1 MAKTRRKNKKNPQD
15 SEVDKSDN
23 TTNDKLID
31 TSQEETAVEETT
43 VEKDNKDK
51 EDPPTPPEETETEE
65 ATVEKDSLTTQE
77 EIAAEETTV
86 ENDNKNKEDPL
97 PTPEET
103 AIEAA
108 TVEKDKN
115 RDDSLSTQEEI
126 AAEETTVEKDNKNKE
141 DSLTTQEKTAVQE
154 TTMKKDKKGKKNKNN
169 EDPLTSDAA
178 ENTPEITAVEETTI
192 EKDKKN
198 KNKEGP
204 LTSDVAEETRE
215 TTAVEEKTMKKD
227 KKDSLTSGAAE
238 KVQEKTAVQETTI
251 EKDKKNKNK
260 EDPLTSDAAEKTQE
274 TTAVEETTMKKDKK
288 KKNKED
294 PLTSDAA
301 EKTQET
307 TAVEETT
314 MEKDK
319 KKKNKEDPLTSD
331 AAEKEDRTEKDNV
344 DAADAEVKTE
354 PPRIRLVDLN
364 KLIDPNIRKK
374 VTFDS
379 SIIVLSSSDE
389 ENSVPQVTN
398 TKNTRSNS
406 KKSSENVDNKSKS
419 NSTKRKDKNSTVS
432 VDADNEA
439 EIKISDS
446 ESDSTSRKSKRL
458 KSVQN
463 NKVLM
468 RESLKAKFKRPS
480 KTTNKKSAADKS
492 DGSSSDS
499 DHEKSKTS
507 KRSGVQPRR
516 KSNDVK
522 LNSKVYVPL
531 PLYGC
536 DKMKEVFNKNQESFA
551 VLSVEKLKLLRKSK
565 RGRKSPGDSS
575 SDTEKSRKKK
585 SKTTVISDDSD
596 NEGDSS
602 KTTRSKKTTKDVDAD
617 LNDDTSNS
625 KKSGKRVKNDKDSE
639 EENPSNKDIKT
650 KDKDVESGED
660 KSSKKSVKTKEDD
673 SENNENVVISD
684 SEEEVSTKKNKKS
697 QPEDDKTTKKGSK
710 NKKAK
715 DAEESKKKTKTK
727 KGSNNNSDAESVD
740 GDKKSQSDADSD
752 SPSTSSKN
760 GNKKKKTKNS
770 DSSKE
775 SEDEDKVKDKNDK
788 SNKTDDEDDSSKKI
802 STISSD
808 DSDADTSVQKVT
820 INSSDSET
828 EDKKKKTITLDS
840 SDSDDD
846 FATRKKEKKK
856 ELSKKKK
863 VKIVLSDSDESD
875 TEKKAKREASDS
887 EESDKS
893 DKSDKSESSSKSKKA
908 SDEET
913 VTKSAA
919 RKRIRNARNSSS
931 DSDEEVSTRRKI
943 RQVLTKAS
951 LSATT
956 KQAEADE
963 RDRKARIAEKQK
975 KYNRIF
981 EEKKDATVEEVVLD
995 YDPKTKEP
1003 VLEVHKKIVKNLKPH
1018 QVSGI
1023 QFMYDACFESLE
1035 RIKNSTGSGCILAHC
1050 MGLGKTLQ
1058 VISLTHT
1065 LLNHSKK
1072 TKVDKVM
1079 VVAPINTVLNWKAEY
1094 KKWMPSNSAVEV
1106 YELATSKKNYER
1118 AYTIET
1124 WHQDG
1129 GVLIIGYNLFR
1140 LLSNPANKKLSKKMR
1155 EKFQEG
1161 LVDPGPDL
1169 VICDEGHLLKNEK
1182 TNLSIAMNRIK
1193 TSKRIVLTGTPLQN
1207 NLKEYWCMV
1216 QFIKPNLLGTYK
1228 EYMNRFVNPITN
1240 GQYTDSTYHDIQL
1253 MRKRSHVLHK
1263 LLDGVVQRRDYSVL
1277 EPYLPPKHEYVI
1289 FLKLSDVQ
1297 VKIYK
1302 TYMEKYARK
1311 NEGSNRTSFLF
1322 NDFQQLQRICTHP
1335 RVLLDKSIEKK
1346 EKLTDDEESEGSLK
1360 DFIDDGD
1367 QSSSAKSTSS
1377 GSESGNESDGSGSGN
1392 EKKRP
1397 TRTRLTRAR
1406 AAQKKEN
1413 GEEDSEPEVIEEKKE
1428 WFQEFCDGEEM
1439 DNIKNSGK
1447 LTLLFEILKECEEIG
1462 DKVLVFS
1469 QSLYALNCIEYFL
1482 AKVDE
1487 ATEQNETE
1495 KVGGYKGSWSLGLD
1509 YFRLDG
1515 SSSCDNRAYWC
1526 ESFNNPENT
1535 RARLFLI
1542 STKAGGLGINLVS
1555 ANRVIIFDV
1564 SWNPSHDVQSIYRVY
1579 RFGQIKPSYIYR
1591 FVTYGAMEM
1600 KIYERQ
1606 VTKQAISKRVID
1618 EQQIDRHYNQNDLQ
1632 ELYNGD
1638 LEPTDRP
1645 LPMVPKDVLLGEM
1658 LQKYENIIFKYH
1670 LHQSLLENK
1679 EAEGLNEEE
1688 RKAAWEE
1695 FENEKVLRKTSAT
1708 TYLGQAIPG
1717 VAGIQGMSA
1726 QAINSALMNIVRRD
1740 NPTWSEH
1747 QIKGIIPA
1755 LVKQLQVQI
1764 EEQDMSMYQR
1774 VVQEINL
1781 MQQARLK
1788 ESMYQ
1793 QQMMKL
1799 YQQQYLFQKQQQ
1811 AVLGNMKLNPQQL
1824 QSLYGAPMNPMNQM
1838 NYFAGNN
1845 QYQQTINIPSTS
1857 SNQRRR
1863 PQDVIELND

>member
-1 MAKTRRKNKKNPQD
+1 MSNEEVVSTVLEGIAKVKDYIDYIDKEICLKKSSDEETKEVINKLFILSKAVKDKFDDYYNNKQKQSEESQTDKSVPNNVPNGLDSSVCLDNDRTIAEDNIHADNADDQNASNGISTNDIPEPMDSPEDETTTSEEPITKRNDKNKKNPLE
-15 SEVDKSDN
+15 SEAEK
-23 TTNDKLID
+23 NDKLID
-31 TSQEETAVEETT
+31 SSPKETPVEETTVGKNNKNIEDPLTTQEQTAVEQTSVEKNNKNKDDPLTTQEETSVEETT
-43 VEKDNKDK
+43 VEKDKKNK
-51 EDPPTPPEETETEE
+51 EDSP
-65 ATVEKDSLTTQE
+65 TTQE
-77 EIAAEETTV
+77 EIAVEKTTATKGNKSKEEKTTQEKSVVEETTV
-86 ENDNKNKEDPL
+86 E
-97 PTPEET
+97 
-103 AIEAA
+103 
-108 TVEKDKN
+108 
-115 RDDSLSTQEEI
+115 
-126 AAEETTVEKDNKNKE
+126 E
-141 DSLTTQEKTAVQE
+141 DSLA
-154 TTMKKDKKGKKNKNN
+154 
-169 EDPLTSDAA
+169 SD
-178 ENTPEITAVEETTI
+178 
-192 EKDKKN
+192 
-198 KNKEGP
+198 G
-204 LTSDVAEETRE
+204 
-215 TTAVEEKTMKKD
+215 
-227 KKDSLTSGAAE
+227 AE
-238 KVQEKTAVQETTI
+238 KG
-251 EKDKKNKNK
+251 
-260 EDPLTSDAAEKTQE
+260 S
-274 TTAVEETTMKKDKK
+274 
-288 KKNKED
+288 
-294 PLTSDAA
+294 
-301 EKTQET
+301 
-307 TAVEETT
+307 
-314 MEKDK
+314 
-319 KKKNKEDPLTSD
+319 
-331 AAEKEDRTEKDNV
+331 RTEKDDKSKNE
-344 DAADAEVKTE
+344 DVKIKKE
-354 PPRIRLVDLN
+354 PPKIRLVDLN
-364 KLIDPNIRKK
+364 KLIDPNIRRK
-374 VTFDS
+374 VQFDS

-389 ENSVPQVTN
+389 ENSVPQLTN
-398 TKNTRSNS
+398 TKNTKTNS
-406 KKSSENVDNKSKS
+406 KKPSEDVDNKSKADK
-419 NSTKRKDKNSTVS
+419 NSTKRKDKNSAVS
-432 VDADNEA
+432 VNLDKEA

-446 ESDSTSRKSKRL
+446 ESDSCSRKSKRL
-458 KSVQN
+458 KSVEK
-463 NKVLM
+463 NKLLVK
-468 RESLKAKFKRPS
+468 ESLRVKFKRPS
-480 KTTNKKSAADKS
+480 KPMNKKSAADKS

-507 KRSGVQPRR
+507 KRTNVQLRSRP
-516 KSNDVK
+516 NDVK

-531 PLYGC
+531 PLYEC
-536 DKMKEVFNKNQESFA
+536 HKMKEVFNRNKESFA
-551 VLSVEKLKLLRKSK
+551 VLSFEKLRLLRKSK

-585 SKTTVISDDSD
+585 SKTTVKSDDSD
-596 NEGDSS
+596 DEGESS
-602 KTTRSKKTTKDVDAD
+602 KTTRSKKSTKDLNAE
-617 LNDDTSNS
+617 LNDDNSGS
-625 KKSGKRVKNDKDSE
+625 KKCGKKDNDSDE
-639 EENPSNKDIKT
+639 EHQSNKDIKT
-650 KDKDVESGED
+650 GKTTTTDKDVESGED
-660 KSSKKSVKTKEDD
+660 KSSKKSVKIREDD
-673 SENNENVVISD
+673 SDSSTQTSKKKKSKNTVKSGKE
-684 SEEEVSTKKNKKS
+684 SEEEIDTKKNKNNSKN
-697 QPEDDKTTKKGSK
+697 QPEGGK
-710 NKKAK
+710 NQKVRDAE
-715 DAEESKKKTKTK
+715 DAEESKKKTKAK
-727 KGSNNNSDAESVD
+727 KGSTNNSDEESVD
-740 GDKKSQSDADSD
+740 GDKKSQKDADSD
-752 SPSTSSKN
+752 SPSGSSKN
-760 GNKKKKTKNS
+760 GDKKKKNKNP
-770 DSSKE
+770 DSSEE
-775 SEDEDKVKDKNDK
+775 SEDEDKVKEKNNKSDKTDSEDDK
-788 SNKTDDEDDSSKKI
+788 SKKHI
-802 STISSD
+802 ISSD
-808 DSDADTSVQKVT
+808 ESDADISVKKVT
-820 INSSDSET
+820 NKSSDSEQSD
-828 EDKKKKTITLDS
+828 EDKMKKKTITLDS

-846 FATRKKEKKK
+846 FTAKKKEKAKK
-856 ELSKKKK
+856 ESSKKKK
-863 VKIVLSDSDESD
+863 VKIVLSDSDDSD
-875 TEKKAKREASDS
+875 TEKKAKRQV
-887 EESDKS
+887 
-893 DKSDKSESSSKSKKA
+893 SSSEDSDNSDNSKKSNKS

-913 VTKSAA
+913 TTKLAA
-919 RKRIRNARNSSS
+919 RKRIMNAKNSSS
-931 DSDEEVSTRRKI
+931 DSDEEVSTRRNI
-943 RQVLTKAS
+943 RKVLNKAS

-956 KQAEADE
+956 KQAEAE
-963 RDRKARIAEKQK
+963 EKERKARIAEKQK
-975 KYNRIF
+975 K
-981 EEKKDATVEEVVLD
+981 VV
-995 YDPKTKEP
+995 
-1003 VLEVHKKIVKNLKPH
+1003 
-1018 QVSGI
+1018 
-1023 QFMYDACFESLE
+1023 
-1035 RIKNSTGSGCILAHC
+1035 
-1050 MGLGKTLQ
+1050 
-1058 VISLTHT
+1058 SLTHT

-1072 TKVDKVM
+1072 TKVEKVL
-1079 VVAPINTVLNWKAEY
+1079 VVCPINTVLNWKSEY

-1118 AYTIET
+1118 QYVVQN
-1124 WHQDG
+1124 WHEDG

-1140 LLSNPANKKLSKKMR
+1140 LLSNPTNKKLTKKMR
-1155 EKFQEG
+1155 TTFLEG

-1193 TSKRIVLTGTPLQN
+1193 TLKRIVLTGTPLQN

-1216 QFIKPNLLGTYK
+1216 QFIKPNLLGSYK

-1240 GQYTDSTYHDIQL
+1240 GQYTDSTQHDIQL

-1277 EPYLPPKHEYVI
+1277 EPYLPPKYEYVL

-1297 VKIYK
+1297 IKIYK
-1302 TYMEKYARK
+1302 CYMEKYARK
-1311 NEGSNRTSFLF
+1311 NEGSSRTSFLF

-1335 RVLLDKSIEKK
+1335 RVLLDKSIERK
-1346 EKLTDDEESEGSLK
+1346 EKSDDEDSEGSLR
-1360 DFIDDGD
+1360 DFIDDD
-1367 QSSSAKSTSS
+1367 EDSIAKSTSS
-1377 GSESGNESDGSGSGN
+1377 SSESGSESDGSGSGN
-1392 EKKRP
+1392 QKKKS
-1397 TRTRLTRAR
+1397 TRTRVTRAR

-1413 GEEDSEPEVIEEKKE
+1413 GEEDSEPEVIEENKE
-1428 WFQEFCDGEEM
+1428 WFQEFCDGEEL

-1487 ATEQNETE
+1487 ATQQNQTE

-1526 ESFNNPENT
+1526 DSFNNPENT

-1564 SWNPSHDVQSIYRVY
+1564 SWNPSHDLQSIYRVY

-1632 ELYNGD
+1632 ELYKGD

-1658 LQKYENIIFKYH
+1658 LQKYEDVIFKYH

-1695 FENEKVLRKTSAT
+1695 FENEKVLRKTTASS
-1708 TYLGQAIPG
+1708 YLGQG
-1717 VAGIQGMSA
+1717 VAGVVGIQGMSA

-1781 MQQARLK
+1781 MQQAKLK

-1799 YQQQYLFQKQQQ
+1799 YQQQYLYQKQQQ

-1824 QSLYGAPMNPMNQM
+1824 QSLYAAPLNPMNQM

-1845 QYQQTINIPSTS
+1845 QYLNIPSTS

>member
-1 MAKTRRKNKKNPQD
+1 MLNISASIIHVDAFELKHIGCSFGDNMSNEEVVCTVLEGIAKVKDYIDYIDKEICLKKSSDEETKEVINKLFILSKAVKDKFDDYYNNKQKQSEESQTDKSVPNNVPNGLDSSVCLDSDRTIAEDNIHADNAGDQSASNGISPNDIPELMDSPEDETTTSEEPTKTNDKNKKNPL
-15 SEVDKSDN
+15 ETEAEK
-23 TTNDKLID
+23 NDKLSD
-31 TSQEETAVEETT
+31 TSSKETAVEETT
-43 VEKDNKDK
+43 VGKNNKNK
-51 EDPPTPPEETETEE
+51 ENP
-65 ATVEKDSLTTQE
+65 LTTQE
-77 EIAAEETTV
+77 ETAAEQTSV
-86 ENDNKNKEDPL
+86 EKNKNKKNKNKGDPL
-97 PTPEET
+97 T
-103 AIEAA
+103 
-108 TVEKDKN
+108 
-115 RDDSLSTQEEI
+115 TQEESVV
-126 AAEETTVEKDNKNKE
+126 EETTVEKDNKNKE
-141 DSLTTQEKTAVQE
+141 DSPTTQE
-154 TTMKKDKKGKKNKNN
+154 
-169 EDPLTSDAA
+169 
-178 ENTPEITAVEETTI
+178 EIAVEETT
-192 EKDKKN
+192 
-198 KNKEGP
+198 
-204 LTSDVAEETRE
+204 A
-215 TTAVEEKTMKKD
+215 KKD
-227 KKDSLTSGAAE
+227 NKSKEDSLT
-238 KVQEKTAVQETTI
+238 
-251 EKDKKNKNK
+251 
-260 EDPLTSDAAEKTQE
+260 TQE
-274 TTAVEETTMKKDKK
+274 ESVVEETTVE
-288 KKNKED
+288 ED
-294 PLTSDAA
+294 SLASDGA
-301 EKTQET
+301 EKGNRT
-307 TAVEETT
+307 
-314 MEKDK
+314 
-319 KKKNKEDPLTSD
+319 
-331 AAEKEDRTEKDNV
+331 EKEDNSKS
-344 DAADAEVKTE
+344 ADVKSETE

-364 KLIDPNIRKK
+364 KLIDPNIRRN
-374 VTFDS
+374 VQFDS
-379 SIIVLSSSDE
+379 SVIVLSSSDE
-389 ENSVPQVTN
+389 ENSVPQLTN
-398 TKNTRSNS
+398 TKNTKTNS
-406 KKSSENVDNKSKS
+406 KKPSENVDNKSKADK
-419 NSTKRKDKNSTVS
+419 NSTKRKDKNSKVS
-432 VDADNEA
+432 VNLDNEA

-446 ESDSTSRKSKRL
+446 ESDSSSRKSKRL
-458 KSVQN
+458 KAVEKD
-463 NKVLM
+463 KVLA
-468 RESLKAKFKRPS
+468 REGLRAKFKRPS
-480 KTTNKKSAADKS
+480 KATNKKSTADKS

-499 DHEKSKTS
+499 DHGKSKTS
-507 KRSGVQPRR
+507 KRTNVQLRSR
-516 KSNDVK
+516 SNDGK

-531 PLYGC
+531 PLYEC
-536 DKMKEVFNKNQESFA
+536 HKMKEVFNRNKESFA
-551 VLSVEKLKLLRKSK
+551 VLSFEKLRLLRKSK

-585 SKTTVISDDSD
+585 SKTTVKSDDSHD
-596 NEGDSS
+596 EGESS
-602 KTTRSKKTTKDVDAD
+602 KTTRSKKSTKDLDAEV
-617 LNDDTSNS
+617 NDDKSGS
-625 KKSGKRVKNDKDSE
+625 KKSGKKDKTDNDSE
-639 EENPSNKDIKT
+639 EENQSNKDKKT
-650 KDKDVESGED
+650 GKATTTDKNVESGED
-660 KSSKKSVKTKEDD
+660 KSSKKSVKIREDD
-673 SENNENVVISD
+673 SDSSTQRSKRKKNKNTVKSGEDSD
-684 SEEEVSTKKNKKS
+684 EDIDTKKNKNNSKNQS
-697 QPEDDKTTKKGSK
+697 EDDKTMKKGGK
-710 NKKAK
+710 NQKAT
-715 DAEESKKKTKTK
+715 DAEDEEESKKKTKAK
-727 KGSNNNSDAESVD
+727 KGSTNNSDVESVD
-740 GDKKSQSDADSD
+740 GDKKSQKDADSD
-752 SPSTSSKN
+752 SPSGSSKN
-760 GNKKKKTKNS
+760 GDKKKKNKNS
-770 DSSKE
+770 DVSEE
-775 SEDEDKVKDKNDK
+775 SEDDDKVKEKNNK
-788 SNKTDDEDDSSKKI
+788 SDETDSEEKKSKKHL
-802 STISSD
+802 ISSD
-808 DSDADTSVQKVT
+808 ESDADTSVKKVT
-820 INSSDSET
+820 NKFSDSEQSD
-828 EDKKKKTITLDS
+828 EDEMKKKTITLDS

-846 FATRKKEKKK
+846 FAAKQKEKTKKES
-856 ELSKKKK
+856 SKKKK
-863 VKIVLSDSDESD
+863 VKIVLSDSDDSD
-875 TEKKAKREASDS
+875 TEKKAKRQVSNS
-887 EESDKS
+887 EESDNS
-893 DKSDKSESSSKSKKA
+893 DASKKSKKS

-913 VTKSAA
+913 TTKLAA
-919 RKRIRNARNSSS
+919 RKRIRNAQNSSS
-931 DSDEEVSTRRKI
+931 DSDEEVSTRRNI
-943 RQVLTKAS
+943 RKVLGKAS

-956 KQAEADE
+956 KQAEAE
-963 RDRKARIAEKQK
+963 EKERKARIAEKQK

-981 EEKKDATVEEVVLD
+981 EEKKDATIEQVVLD
-995 YDPKTKEP
+995 YDEKTKEP

-1035 RIKNSTGSGCILAHC
+1035 RIKNSAGSGCILAHC

-1072 TKVDKVM
+1072 TKVEKVM
-1079 VVAPINTVLNWKAEY
+1079 VVCPINTVLNWKSEY
-1094 KKWMPSNSAVEV
+1094 KKWMPSNSAVDV
-1106 YELATSKKNYER
+1106 YELATSKKNYDR
-1118 AYTIET
+1118 AYVVQN
-1124 WHQDG
+1124 WHEDG

-1140 LLSNPANKKLSKKMR
+1140 LLSNPTNKKLTKKMR
-1155 EKFQEG
+1155 TTFLEG

-1193 TSKRIVLTGTPLQN
+1193 TLKRIVLTGTPLQN

-1216 QFIKPNLLGTYK
+1216 QFIKPNLLGSYK

-1240 GQYTDSTYHDIQL
+1240 GQYTDSTQHDIQL

-1277 EPYLPPKHEYVI
+1277 EPYLPPKYEYVL

-1297 VKIYK
+1297 IKIYK
-1302 TYMEKYARK
+1302 CYMEKYARK
-1311 NEGSNRTSFLF
+1311 NEGSTRTSFLF

-1335 RVLLDKSIEKK
+1335 RVLLDKSIERK
-1346 EKLTDDEESEGSLK
+1346 EKSEDEDSEGSLR
-1360 DFIDDGD
+1360 DFIDDD
-1367 QSSSAKSTSS
+1367 EDSIAKSTSS
-1377 GSESGNESDGSGSGN
+1377 SSESGSESDGSDSGN
-1392 EKKRP
+1392 QKKKP
-1397 TRTRLTRAR
+1397 TRSRVTRAR
-1406 AAQKKEN
+1406 AAQKREN
-1413 GEEDSEPEVIEEKKE
+1413 GEEDSEPEVIVENKE
-1428 WFQEFCDGEEM
+1428 WFQEFCDGEEL

-1487 ATEQNETE
+1487 ATQQNQTE

-1526 ESFNNPENT
+1526 DSFNNPENT

-1564 SWNPSHDVQSIYRVY
+1564 SWNPSHDLQSIYRVY

-1632 ELYNGD
+1632 ELYKGD

-1658 LQKYENIIFKYH
+1658 LQKYENVIFKYH

-1695 FENEKVLRKTSAT
+1695 FENEKVLRKTTASS
-1708 TYLGQAIPG
+1708 YLGQG
-1717 VAGIQGMSA
+1717 VAGVVGIQGMSA

-1781 MQQARLK
+1781 MQQAKLK

-1799 YQQQYLFQKQQQ
+1799 YQQQYLYQKQQQ

-1824 QSLYGAPMNPMNQM
+1824 QSLYAAPLNPMNQM

-1845 QYQQTINIPSTS
+1845 QYLNIPSTS